1 MSVQNQRK
9 RLLCEVQIV
18 PSKLDRI
25 LAFLGG
31 VISMGVIALIVGVVF
46 LETNGVTIPALGV
59 AGLALVS
66 LLLLR
71 DIPIQEIKVGDY
83 FHVKFTMEEFE
94 DENGQTDKGPNE

>member
-9 RLLCEVQIV
+9 RLLCEVRIV

-46 LETNGVTIPALGV
+46 LEANGVTIPALGV
-59 AGLALVS
+59 AGLAFVS

-94 DENGQTDKGPNE
+94 DDSQTDKGPNE